1 MNMWAAEYFRSSNYG
16 MQIFILSDF
25 LAVFFFIYFPTI
37 MAIRSNGVNLE
48 NNFKN
53 VGNCILAYC
62 DVSFQIQLKA
72 LALWLPLSI
81 VDTRRGLTPQA
92 VNLINRRK
100 MERG

>member
-1 MNMWAAEYFRSSNYG
+1 MGAAEYFRSSNYG

-53 VGNCILAYC
+53 VGYYILA
-62 DVSFQIQLKA
+62 
-72 LALWLPLSI
+72 
-81 VDTRRGLTPQA
+81 
-92 VNLINRRK
+92 
-100 MERG
+100 

>member
-37 MAIRSNGVNLE
+37 MVIRSNGVNLE

-53 VGNCILAYC
+53 VCNYILASC
-62 DVSFQIQLKA
+62 EVSFQIQLKA
-72 LALWLPLSI
+72 LPLWFNFPLAEL
-81 VDTRRGLTPQA
+81 TRG
-92 VNLINRRK
+92 
-100 MERG
+100 EG